1 MRRIRR
7 RVEILLLRQ
16 TAGLFSRFRMLFY
29 RSLGMKIG
37 DRCRMESIRVR
48 RPAQIEVGKL
58 NSLTRGCWLWPE
70 DGEHSGIR
78 IRIGDANYFNRDV
91 MIDSCN
97 RVEIGSHNMFGPGV
111 YITDSNHTL
120 PPGVWVGAAPME
132 RGKVCIGNGCWIG
145 AKAVILKDVILGD
158 RCVVGA
164 GAVVTRSFAAGS
176 VIAGVPA
183 RLIRTQPADRGF
195 EE

>member
-7 RVEILLLRQ
+7 RIETLLLRQ
-16 TAGLFSRFRMLFY
+16 TAGLFSRFRIVFY
-29 RSLGMKIG
+29 RSMGMKIG

-97 RVEIGSHNMFGPGV
+97 RVEIGNHNMFGPGV
-111 YITDSNHTL
+111 YITDSNHTM
-120 PPGVWVGAAPME
+120 GSGQWVADNPMSL
-132 RGKVCIGNGCWIG
+132 GKVCIGDGCWVG
-145 AKAVILKDVILGD
+145 AKAMILKDVTLGD

-164 GAVVTRSFAAGS
+164 GAVVTKSFPSGS
-176 VIAGVPA
+176 KIAGVPA
-183 RLIRTQPADRGF
+183 VLLGRSL
-195 EE
+195 